1 MDQTVFA
8 GIGNIYRAELLYRAK
23 QNPFTAGKDIS
34 EQTLK
39 AVSSWMLR
47 TRKTSSFLFVAE
59 SAIHSSERNLLDS
72 RRITCTPEV
81 IHMAV

>member
-39 AVSSWMLR
+39 A
-47 TRKTSSFLFVAE
+47 
-59 SAIHSSERNLLDS
+59 LLS
-72 RRITCTPEV
+72 RCP
-81 IHMAV
+81 